1 MFDRNTFGQYHNVNA
16 NTGFHPSVHKYDGY
30 VRDAEGKP
38 WGFIKSQNMYEQAET
53 GIRVDPAEFQR
64 RNIDILGYG
73 SNDGGP
79 SGFTVYDETTN
90 YTTGADGIFERTSDG
105 SLSSAQAFTE
115 VEASSAYPPDT
126 ALSAQ
131 LINSTTIRLSDN
143 AGVVN
148 DAPFIG
154 FYVEGPEA
162 QKGWYIAQDAGSGGD
177 YTYVRSQ
184 QRSDFPPA
192 ITNFTQ
198 PIAITYYA
206 GDPGSVAKWT
216 DYVT

>member
-1 MFDRNTFGQYHNVNA
+1 MFDRETFAHFHNTNA
-16 NTGFHPSVHKYDGY
+16 NTGFNPSVNRYDGY
-30 VRDAEGKP
+30 VQDAEGKP
-38 WGFIKSQNMYEQAET
+38 WGFIKSLNLYEQAET
-53 GIRVDPAEFQR
+53 GIRKDPAQFQLM
-64 RNIDILGYG
+64 NIDILGY
-73 SNDGGP
+73 SD
-79 SGFTVYDETTN
+79 SDSSSTTEATD
-90 YTTGADGIFERTSDG
+90 YTTGVDGIFERTSSG

-115 VEASSAYPPDT
+115 VTASSAYPPDT

-148 DAPFIG
+148 DAPFMG

-162 QKGWYIAQDAGSGGD
+162 QKGWYIAQDSGSAGN

-206 GDPGSVAKWT
+206 TDPGSVVGWS
-216 DYVT
+216 DYTT